1 MDRIKRIAALLTA
14 FACAALCA
22 CGYLGG
28 TDPGHDAEAVSKAQP
43 AEGVDRV
50 PFTDLT
56 GEEILSA
63 FPACDMQGY
72 EFTVMTS
79 SPDRFV
85 SEENAAGIL
94 NPVIAE
100 RNDLLERKYNF
111 TVKEVYCKESDFLSK
126 LSASV
131 GAGKQLADAVSFARA
146 SVSAAAAG
154 DLIMNLYSV
163 PYLRTDMRYLDSFL
177 IEKCTAKNELYVI
190 YEPSSL
196 FYSDLMCVVYNRAL
210 IGSEYDA
217 IYKAVKDGAWDHAM
231 MLSLAEA
238 AAPEVMNKRSPDSIH
253 DVFGMVSLYEKGE
266 LIHESFVSSGYSL
279 FGSTF
284 HKEIEYSNDLETAD
298 KIAANISA
306 LYGSKCFM
314 NADTDTAAK
323 AFREGRAA
331 FAICRLGFITTLE
344 SSSLDWGVAPF
355 PKLCEG
361 QENYYSCISDT
372 ACGISVPEYQT
383 DPERTGKCLTLLF
396 AASCAGVEDAL
407 TDNLMTFTMHDNVGA
422 LMLRRVFQNPIT
434 DMALLYYQ
442 GEGRLPGL
450 GRETI
455 LEAVESGK
463 SFEALT
469 YANAIALRELNALD
483 FK

>member
-1 MDRIKRIAALLTA
+1 MDRIKRITALFAAL
-14 FACAALCA
+14 ACAALCA

-28 TDPGHDAEAVSKAQP
+28 SDTAHDAEAVSKAQP
-43 AEGVDRV
+43 AEGVERV

-56 GEEILSA
+56 GEEILCG
-63 FPACDMQGY
+63 FPAYDMQGY
-72 EFTVMTS
+72 AFTVMTS
-79 SPDRFV
+79 SPNRFIP
-85 SEENAAGIL
+85 EEEAAGIL

-100 RNDLLERKYNF
+100 RNALLEKKYNF
-111 TVKEVYCKESDFLSK
+111 TIKEVYCKESDFLSK

-131 GAGKQLADAVSFARA
+131 AAGKQLADAVSFARA
-146 SVSAAAAG
+146 GVSAAAAG
-154 DLIMNLYSV
+154 NLLMNLYSV
-163 PYLRTDMRYLDSFL
+163 PYLQTDMSYLDRGL

-210 IGSEYDA
+210 IGSEYDV
-217 IYKAVKDGAWDHAM
+217 IYKPVKEGTWSGEM

-238 AAPEVMNKRSPDSIH
+238 AAPEVMNKRSPDSVH
-253 DVFGMVSLYEKGE
+253 DVFGIVSLYERAE
-266 LIHESFVSSGYSL
+266 LIHESFVASGYSL

-284 HKEIEYSNDLETAD
+284 HKEIEYSADLDTAD
-298 KIAANISA
+298 KVANEISA
-306 LYGSKCFM
+306 IYGSKCFM

-331 FAICRLGFITTLE
+331 FAVCRLGFITTLE

-361 QENYYSCISDT
+361 QEEYYSCVSDT
-372 ACGISVPEYQT
+372 ACGISVPERQE

-407 TDNLMTFTMHDNVGA
+407 TDNLMTFTMHDNADA
-422 LMLRRVFQNPIT
+422 LLLRRVFDNPVT

-442 GEGRLPGL
+442 GESRLPGV

-455 LEAVESGK
+455 LEAVENGK
-463 SFEALT
+463 SFSELT
-469 YANAIALRELNALD
+469 YSNAIALRELNALD